1 MLFTYDVIWRENKEL
16 HWALRWDIYL
26 SMVDAIPAS
35 VRWFDITKSLVAV
48 ILLAAILVWNL
59 GRDFLRYNNI
69 LASGDGDFTGYNRLA
84 NGAETAEGLEEF
96 GWKLVH
102 ADVFGP
108 PSFSPLLLSVACGTG
123 AQLLYMAVLVYV
135 NHPSLYVVESDLG
148 GPRQDVSCTPQC
160 HVGVSREAWLDVQ
173 PSAAFPSRALQ
184 CA

>member
-16 HWALRWDIYL
+16 HW
-26 SMVDAIPAS
+26 VDAIPAS

-69 LASGDGDFTGYNRLA
+69 LASGDGDFTGGDGDFTGYNRLA

-135 NHPSLYVVESDLG
+135 NHPSLYVVESDVKTFLV
-148 GPRQDVSCTPQC
+148 RLNV
-160 HVGVSREAWLDVQ
+160 A
-173 PSAAFPSRALQ
+173 
-184 CA
+184 